1 MKGSPLQVNT
11 FNEDVLSG
19 LGQKRVSPGWLREVE
34 WQPRFNQG
42 SIGAWNN
49 NVGGNIANVNTGP
62 EFNLSAPGGNFFI
75 SPSTVSGSTQVQGT
89 LPIQVASNGATP
101 PTFTVSMSTTGGDYG
116 SGAGSV
122 GGAISDA
129 VNLSLGSVGMD
140 MLRLGAVT
148 AQHNLNDVDGTTS
161 QGDLYLIQYAC
172 EQLAFETVGSNKK
185 YDVISTGS
193 FYHVFSRSGTIATGS
208 AGWLVDNRPTLNNTT
223 AALEGDIPTGIPAG
237 EAIRKFEVNT
247 VVMGRKFNGGSAFAG
262 NTWFGA
268 SLPSFNTTCS

>member
-1 MKGSPLQVNT
+1 MKGSPLKVNT
-11 FNEDVLSG
+11 FNENVLSG
-19 LGQKRVSPGWLREVE
+19 LGQKAASPGWLREVS

-75 SPSTVSGSTQVQGT
+75 SPSTVSGSTVVQGT

-116 SGAGSV
+116 SGSGSV

-140 MLRLGAVT
+140 MLRLVSYT
-148 AQHNLNDVDGTTS
+148 AQHTVNDRDVSGGQGT
-161 QGDLYLIQYAC
+161 LYLIQYAC
-172 EQLAFETVGSNKK
+172 EQLAFETSGSLKK

-193 FYHVFSRSGTIATGS
+193 FYHVFSRSGTITTGS
-208 AGWLVDNRPTLNNTT
+208 ADWLVDNRPTLNNTT
-223 AALEGDIPTGIPAG
+223 AALEGDLPGVPAG
-237 EAIRKFEVNT
+237 ESIRRYEDNT
-247 VVMGRKFNGGSAFAG
+247 VVIGRKFDGGSAFAG